1 MEQSVHVCELTYYPY
16 IENNNEGGEGTEFH
30 VGDIKKRRQ
39 FIYPRFC
46 FWYWDCIILPDELLQ
61 KGKHLHKYHIQYKF
75 QDR

>member
-46 FWYWDCIILPDELLQ
+46 F
-61 KGKHLHKYHIQYKF
+61 
-75 QDR
+75 